1 MSPPPPPAAA
11 PGGRPAAAMA
21 LAEAGARG
29 RLLRWPRVLL
39 FGDSITEVLLAR
51 PPLAPQSPC
60 GAPWPA
66 RLLVPGPAAQQHP
79 GVGPSGGAER
89 RCRAAGERRAG
100 GHSRERARVPGAR
113 GRIPGGP
120 AVRLRQGPSRLVG
133 VYEIWSRFTEILELS
148 MLEARR

>member
-1 MSPPPPPAAA
+1 
-11 PGGRPAAAMA
+11 MA

-89 RCRAAGERRAG
+89 RENDGPAAVAG
-100 GHSRERARVPGAR
+100 SARVSL
-113 GRIPGGP
+113 GP
-120 AVRLRQGPSRLVG
+120 AVTSLPDPP
-133 VYEIWSRFTEILELS
+133 
-148 MLEARR
+148 